1 METVLQETFE
11 EAFPELFRAGYR
23 AAYRVTGHAAASEDA
38 ASEALVRAGLRWRR
52 IRGRALPWVVRV
64 ATNLAIDQLRRLGRE
79 RRMAGDAAAAN
90 GAGAGDG
97 ASVDVVQAS
106 VDLHRALEAL
116 PKRQREVVVL
126 RYFGDLSEREIA
138 DELGL
143 APGSVKSHASRG
155 LAALRARLGD
165 GTPDGHDHLEPEELP

>member
-1 METVLQETFE
+1 METVLERTFE
-11 EAFPELFRAGYR
+11 GCFPELFRVAYR
-23 AAYRVTGHAAASEDA
+23 AAYRVTGDAAAAEDA

-52 IRGRALPWVVRV
+52 IRDRALPWVVRV
-64 ATNLAIDQLRRLGRE
+64 ATNLAIDQARRRAREHPAGR
-79 RRMAGDAAAAN
+79 AGDAEGTDAAE
-90 GAGAGDG
+90 GPGDG
-97 ASVDVVQAS
+97 IEAVQAS
-106 VDLHRALEAL
+106 VDLHRALKAL

-155 LAALRARLGD
+155 LAALRARLAD
-165 GTPDGHDHLEPEELP
+165 GTPDGHLEPEELR

>member
-1 METVLQETFE
+1 METVLERTFE
-11 EAFPELFRAGYR
+11 GCFPELFRVAYR
-23 AAYRVTGHAAASEDA
+23 AAYRVTGDAAAAEDA

-52 IRGRALPWVVRV
+52 IRDRALPWVVRV
-64 ATNLAIDQLRRLGRE
+64 ATNLAIDQARRRVREHPEGR
-79 RRMAGDAAAAN
+79 AGDAE
-90 GAGAGDG
+90 GPGGPGDG
-97 ASVDVVQAS
+97 IEAVQAS
-106 VDLHRALEAL
+106 IDLHRALKAL

-155 LAALRARLGD
+155 LAALRARLAD
-165 GTPDGHDHLEPEELP
+165 GTPDGHLEPEELH

>member
-1 METVLQETFE
+1 METVLQRTFE
-11 EAFPELFRAGYR
+11 ESFPELFRAGYR
-23 AAYRVTGHAAASEDA
+23 AAYRVTGDAAAAEDA

-52 IRGRALPWVVRV
+52 IRGRSLPWVVRV
-64 ATNLAIDQLRRLGRE
+64 ATNLAIDHTRRSARE
-79 RRMAGDAAAAN
+79 RRLARDAPTDN
-90 GAGAGDG
+90 GVE
-97 ASVDVVQAS
+97 SVQAS
-106 VDLHRALEAL
+106 IDLHRALKAL

-165 GTPDGHDHLEPEELP
+165 GTADGTPDGTADGHMETEEQR

>member
-1 METVLQETFE
+1 METVLPRTFE
-11 EAFPELFRAGYR
+11 EAFPELFRVAYR
-23 AAYRVTGHAAASEDA
+23 AAYRVTGDAAASEDA

-52 IRGRALPWVVRV
+52 ISGRSLPWVVRV
-64 ATNLAIDQLRRLGRE
+64 ATNLAIDQIRRRGRE
-79 RRMAGDAAAAN
+79 HPAAHP
-90 GAGAGDG
+90 GTVPDG
-97 ASVDVVQAS
+97 IEAVQVN
-106 VDLHRALEAL
+106 VDLHRALKAL

-165 GTPDGHDHLEPEELP
+165 ESPDGRLAHEELR